1 MSVINIDWAA
11 VGKLDDWARNR
22 YLKLINEIGEREFTR
37 EEAEEIL
44 SEHGLG
50 LEKHRKAL
58 FCFKR
63 CWFDQRQRR

>member
-44 SEHGLG
+44 SKHGLG
-50 LEKHRKAL
+50 LENIGKL
-58 FCFKR
+58 FSVLR
-63 CWFDQRQRR
+63 DAV